1 MAMFDNCTK
10 IKICTAGLF
19 ALALS
24 ACSGSL
30 SDLGTGT
37 VTTSAG
43 AIGSCAVGTLATAK
57 VTVYGKQFPVCVITQ
72 DIISN
77 AFLTNNHIY
86 VLQNT
91 ISVGDGGQAGG
102 PSGTKNA
109 VLTLQPGTQIYAV
122 SNALAS
128 LVITRGSRIEAR
140 GTPDLPIIMGAV
152 TATGLGAALQ
162 ITDDPA
168 SLNTRGAWGGL
179 VLNGR
184 GINNRCVNG
193 LGGGELATEA
203 APTGVTR
210 FMGCTDNSDSS
221 GTVEYVIIAESGLL
235 FRPGQEVQGL
245 TIEAAGS
252 NTRINFLQI
261 VGSNDDGVEWFGGAA
276 SASNIVVNGAD
287 DDGIDFD
294 EGVQLTVQN
303 VLVVQGNTFGDM
315 GIEAD
320 NAGPSNDALPTS
332 NVHFINVTIL
342 GNAGTTAVTTGAH
355 IKVGFGGAFW
365 RTAIM
370 DNSLAGAR
378 FDTGC
383 FDMDDQIDRFTA
395 FRDVAV
401 NCANGTQVPPGF
413 GVASSTPANTA
424 VNFFNGGNDE
434 AGTVTADRR
443 DFTLFTGSIN
453 PNTLAIDPGVAPDNA
468 ATLPPAVNGNPIGN
482 YFGAVNPSSGNPDG
496 NPNNNGVGGGPF
508 WDGWTYINT
517 AVDGKLPGADFHP
530 LQAEIQSGVINP

>member
-1 MAMFDNCTK
+1 MAMFYKFT
-10 IKICTAGLF
+10 KICTLGLVT
-19 ALALS
+19 LALG

-30 SDLGTGT
+30 SDAGTEAASTSSGG
-37 VTTSAG
+37 SAG
-43 AIGSCAVGTLATAK
+43 NCAAGTLASAK

-72 DIISN
+72 DITSN
-77 AFLTNNHIY
+77 TFLTNTHIY

-109 VLTLQPGTQIYAV
+109 VLTLQPGTQVYAV
-122 SNALAS
+122 TNALSS
-128 LVITRGSRIEAR
+128 LVVTRGSRIEAR
-140 GTPDLPIIMGAV
+140 GTADLPIIMGAV

-168 SLNTRGAWGGL
+168 NLNSRGAWGGL
-179 VLNGR
+179 VLNGK

-210 FMGCTDNSDSS
+210 FMGCTDNTDSS

-261 VGSNDDGVEWFGGAA
+261 LGSNDDGVEWFGGAA
-276 SASNIVVNGAD
+276 SASNVVVNGAD

-294 EGVQLTVQN
+294 EGTQLTVQN
-303 VLVVQGNTFGDM
+303 VLVIQGATFGDM

-320 NAGPSNDALPTS
+320 TAGPSNDAEPVS

-342 GNAGTTAVTTGAH
+342 GNDGSTAVTAGAH

-365 RTAIM
+365 RTAFL
-370 DNSLAGAR
+370 DNTLAGGK

-383 FDMDDQIDRFTA
+383 FDMDNQIDRFTA

-401 NCANGTQVPPGF
+401 NCANGTIVPPGF
-413 GVASSTPANTA
+413 GVASSTPANLA
-424 VNFFNGGNDE
+424 VNFFNGGDDE
-434 AGTVTADRR
+434 AGAVSADRR
-443 DFTLFTGSIN
+443 DFTLFAGTIN
-453 PNTLAIDPGVAPDNA
+453 PNTLAVDPGVAPNNTA
-468 ATLPPAVNGNPIGN
+468 PLPPSVNGNPIGN
-482 YFGAVNPSSGNPDG
+482 YFGAVNPASGNPDG

-508 WDGWTYINT
+508 WDGWTYINSL
-517 AVDGKLPGADFHP
+517 VDGNLPGANFHP